1 MTWTKSAIRAA
12 RKVPLPALLQH
23 RGLVLRDR
31 GGGNFEPLDHPGLLL
46 KASYWRWPHRHLAGN
61 TIDFLIQ
68 VEGKTFHQAMHI
80 ITATSDYDPLG
91 QQLQEERRN
100 DREILR

>member
-1 MTWTKSAIRAA
+1 MTWTTSAIRAA
-12 RKVPLPALLQH
+12 RKVPLPALLQQ

-61 TIDFLIQ
+61 TLDFLIQ
-68 VEGKTFHQAMHI
+68 VEGKTFHQAMQI
-80 ITATSDYDPLG
+80 ITEAEHYDPAEHNLR
-91 QQLQEERRN
+91 EEPGNVPRTVR
-100 DREILR
+100 